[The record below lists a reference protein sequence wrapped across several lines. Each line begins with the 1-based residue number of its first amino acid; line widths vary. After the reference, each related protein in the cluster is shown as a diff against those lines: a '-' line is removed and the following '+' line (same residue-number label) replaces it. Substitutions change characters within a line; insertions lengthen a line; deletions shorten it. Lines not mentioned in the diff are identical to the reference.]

1 MDSDRSTPVQDHRRS
16 SASQE
21 RDRPVKA
28 ESQRGAVRSIGE
40 ILNADREGSTASS
53 TGGGPANPLTGL
65 SKAEI
70 ADIPIR
76 SYLDQTVLPVLLD
89 GLKQLAKERPQN
101 PLEYLG
107 HYLLN
112 HSDTVGRSPGP

>member
-16 SASQE
+16 PALQE
-21 RDRPVKA
+21 RDRSVKA
-28 ESQRGAVRSIGE
+28 ESQRGAARSFGE
-40 ILNADREGSTASS
+40 ILNADREGSASS
-53 TGGGPANPLTGL
+53 SAGAPGNPFAGLT
-65 SKAEI
+65 KAEI
-70 ADIPIR
+70 ADMPIR
-76 SYLDQTVLPVLLD
+76 TYLDQTVLPVLLD
-89 GLKQLAKERPQN
+89 GMKQLAKERPQN

>member
-1 MDSDRSTPVQDHRRS
+1 MDSDSRHSP
-16 SASQE
+16 APQE
-21 RDRPVKA
+21 RERSVKV
-28 ESQRGAVRSIGE
+28 ESQRGPVKNLGE

-53 TGGGPANPLTGL
+53 ATGTMTNPLLGL

-70 ADIPIR
+70 AAMPIR
-76 SYLDQTVLPVLLD
+76 PYLDQTVLPVLLE
-89 GLKQLAKERPQN
+89 GMKQLAKERPQN

-112 HSDTVGRSPGP
+112 HSDTIDRSPGP

>member
-1 MDSDRSTPVQDHRRS
+1 MDSDRSTPVHDTRHS
-16 SASQE
+16 PTSQE
-21 RDRPVKA
+21 RERSVKV
-28 ESQRGAVRSIGE
+28 ESQRGPVRDIGD
-40 ILNADREGSTASS
+40 ILNADREGSTVSS
-53 TGGGPANPLTGL
+53 AAGVTNPLAGL

-70 ADIPIR
+70 AAMPIR
-76 SYLDQTVLPVLLD
+76 PYLDQTVLPVLLE
-89 GLKQLAKERPQN
+89 GMKQLAKERPQS

>member
-1 MDSDRSTPVQDHRRS
+1 MDSSRSTPIHNRQS
-16 SASQE
+16 PAIQE
-21 RDRPVKA
+21 RERSVKVEPQRGPVK
-28 ESQRGAVRSIGE
+28 SIGE
-40 ILNADREGSTASS
+40 ILNNEREGSSVSS
-53 TGGGPANPLTGL
+53 VGESTPNPLAGL

-70 ADIPIR
+70 AAIPVR
-76 SYLDQTVLPVLLD
+76 PYLDQTVLPVLLE
-89 GLKQLAKERPQN
+89 GMKQLAKERPSN

>member
-1 MDSDRSTPVQDHRRS
+1 MESDRSTPVHDARHS
-16 SASQE
+16 PALQE
-21 RDRPVKA
+21 RERSVKV
-28 ESQRGAVRSIGE
+28 ESQRGPVKSIGE

-53 TGGGPANPLTGL
+53 ATGISNPLAGL
-65 SKAEI
+65 SKAELVEM
-70 ADIPIR
+70 PIR
-76 SYLDQTVLPVLLD
+76 SYLDQTVLPVLLE
-89 GLKQLAKERPQN
+89 GMKQLAKERPQN